1 MSRGPG
7 DQPRQQ
13 AASRLQRIGRLAD
26 AERMLAP
33 ALENATTPFNMA
45 ASRCFAGRLAVERGD
60 LDLAQNR
67 LEEAWALMQRS
78 GGFQLIGPATAARVL
93 LDIRRGDLHRA
104 RERAAEGLER
114 AAAAPGDLMYNA
126 ELYWLA
132 ARVEAELAEHARLIS
147 NDQTVRAS
155 KRAAIAAVDAL
166 GETISQVP
174 GDGAPPESVA
184 FQALATAEL
193 ARGRA
198 ERDPGPWSAAAK
210 RFRAIGAT
218 YPAAYAELR
227 AAEALALAGAR
238 PAEIAVLLK
247 PAYAVALEVGS
258 PPFLEEV
265 VALAQRTGVSL
276 GDRVDDG
283 AGDIAAELGLSNQ
296 DWALA
301 RCGRRAP
308 DRSVAARQLN
318 RLEEDHDRHGHLRSP
333 SVRTRR
339 RGARRVDAAVDV
351 RTGCDRHDRRQG
363 HPARIPTRASQ
374 P

>member
-33 ALENATTPFNMA
+33 ALENATTAFNIA

-193 ARGRA
+193 ARGRSA
-198 ERDPGPWSAAAK
+198 TPGPGAPRPSASGRSARPTRPPMRNCAP
-210 RFRAIGAT
+210 RRRS
-218 YPAAYAELR
+218 PLR
-227 AAEALALAGAR
+227 AR
-238 PAEIAVLLK
+238 VRRR
-247 PAYAVALEVGS
+247 S
-258 PPFLEEV
+258 RCCSNR
-265 VALAQRTGVSL
+265 RT
-276 GDRVDDG
+276 
-283 AGDIAAELGLSNQ
+283 
-296 DWALA
+296 
-301 RCGRRAP
+301 P
-308 DRSVAARQLN
+308 
-318 RLEEDHDRHGHLRSP
+318 SP
-333 SVRTRR
+333 SRSARR
-339 RGARRVDAAVDV
+339 RFWRRSSRWRDA
-351 RTGCDRHDRRQG
+351 QG
-363 HPARIPTRASQ
+363 YR
-374 P
+374 